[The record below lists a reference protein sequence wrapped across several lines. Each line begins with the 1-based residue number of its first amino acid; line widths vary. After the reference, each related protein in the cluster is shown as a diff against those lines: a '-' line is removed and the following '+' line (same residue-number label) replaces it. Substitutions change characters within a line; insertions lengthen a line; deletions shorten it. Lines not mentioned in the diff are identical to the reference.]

1 MTRVIVAHV
10 RAQTPRTHTRI
21 YVGRASSYRPG
32 LGEDFSA
39 LGNPFPLSR
48 HTREE
53 AIALYAQRFQQG
65 GAMQAAAG
73 PLRQRLEAGEN
84 LALLCWC
91 APQPCHADVIRDWL
105 GGGEK

>member
-21 YVGRASSYRPG
+21 YVGR
-32 LGEDFSA
+32 
-39 LGNPFPLSR
+39 
-48 HTREE
+48 
-53 AIALYAQRFQQG
+53 
-65 GAMQAAAG
+65 AMQAAAG

-105 GGGEK
+105 EGGEK